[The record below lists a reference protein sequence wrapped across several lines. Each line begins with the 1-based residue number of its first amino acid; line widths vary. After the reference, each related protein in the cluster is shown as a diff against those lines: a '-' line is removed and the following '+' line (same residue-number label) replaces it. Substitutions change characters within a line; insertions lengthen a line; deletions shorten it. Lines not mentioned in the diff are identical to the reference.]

1 MSYVTVLG
9 PLKLSHNGFIHKC
22 DLHILNL
29 YLPILLPMYCFA
41 IENLVLGETSV
52 IDVAVKNTEST
63 SQTYQLTAT
72 SVPSGFLTQRSY
84 PLTVGPNSSKE
95 ISLTLT
101 ATNVSVA

>member
-1 MSYVTVLG
+1 
-9 PLKLSHNGFIHKC
+9 
-22 DLHILNL
+22 
-29 YLPILLPMYCFA
+29 MYCFA
-41 IENLVLGETSV
+41 IENLVLGENSA
-52 IDVAVKNTEST
+52 IDVAVKNTGSS

-101 ATNVSVA
+101 PTNVSVA